1 MDRRAFLVALAASV
15 RAAPLVAGAQPAGK
29 LPRIGVLVP
38 AEPASPKEPNVGAF
52 RQALGDLGYNDGRNI
67 VVEYRYAHGNTDLF
81 PELAGEFVRSNVA
94 VMVVA
99 SAAPAVAAKKATKSI
114 PIVFIGVGDPVE
126 IGLVT
131 SLSHPGG
138 NVTGLSMRLGDGFMG
153 KLVELLKEAAPTI
166 SRVAYLRTPQVPAN
180 EQRIGEMQRAT
191 KGLGLKLV
199 ILEVRDLH
207 ELEPALRT
215 LTQPP
220 GGSFVVIGQPLLF
233 PHRSGITELAARFK
247 IPAIYSFRVFAEAGG
262 LMSYGPDLPDL
273 WRRAA
278 HYTDRI
284 LKGAKPAEMPVEEP
298 VKFELIVN
306 VKTAKALGLT
316 IPQSL
321 LLRADQVIE

>member
-1 MDRRAFLVALAASV
+1 
-15 RAAPLVAGAQPAGK
+15 
-29 LPRIGVLVP
+29 
-38 AEPASPKEPNVGAF
+38 
-52 RQALGDLGYNDGRNI
+52 
-67 VVEYRYAHGNTDLF
+67 
-81 PELAGEFVRSNVA
+81 
-94 VMVVA
+94 
-99 SAAPAVAAKKATKSI
+99 
-114 PIVFIGVGDPVE
+114 
-126 IGLVT
+126 
-131 SLSHPGG
+131 
-138 NVTGLSMRLGDGFMG
+138 
-153 KLVELLKEAAPTI
+153 
-166 SRVAYLRTPQVPAN
+166 VAYLRTPQVPAN